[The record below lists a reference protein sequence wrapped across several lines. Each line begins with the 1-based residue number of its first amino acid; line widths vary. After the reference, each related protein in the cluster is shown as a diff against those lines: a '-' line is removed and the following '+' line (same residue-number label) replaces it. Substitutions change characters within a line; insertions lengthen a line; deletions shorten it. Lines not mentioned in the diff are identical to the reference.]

1 MGPNNNMTEARVVFE
16 GKTENVSFSGR
27 KSVMDVLRM
36 AGVNPD
42 IVLIRREGKIIP
54 DDTPVKKGDRLEAMK
69 IVSGG

>member
-1 MGPNNNMTEARVVFE
+1 MAGARVVFE
-16 GKTENVSFSGR
+16 GKTKRVSFSGG
-27 KSVMDVLRM
+27 KSVMEVLRV

-42 IVLIRREGKIIP
+42 MVLVRRKGEIIP